1 MIGSAKKTGELQ
13 GKLNAENKK
22 VVSNAIIS
30 LRNENPF
37 RGAIGLLASLFDRTN
52 DLIIK
57 DLIRNFLNDI
67 KEPGARME
75 VVAEIKK
82 FYKPETISMLVSSC
96 WQSGMDYSEFVID
109 FTNLFITGDYVIAL
123 ECFTV
128 IEESGQN
135 IPASER
141 SKIIS
146 LLERSH
152 ETSSVEKNS
161 LLQALIKVLR

>member
-13 GKLNAENKK
+13 GKLNSENKK

-37 RGAIGLLASLFDRTN
+37 RGTIGLLASLFDRTN

-75 VVAEIKK
+75 VVAE
-82 FYKPETISMLVSSC
+82 M
-96 WQSGMDYSEFVID
+96 Q
-109 FTNLFITGDYVIAL
+109 
-123 ECFTV
+123 
-128 IEESGQN
+128 
-135 IPASER
+135 
-141 SKIIS
+141 KI
-146 LLERSH
+146 L
-152 ETSSVEKNS
+152 
-161 LLQALIKVLR
+161 